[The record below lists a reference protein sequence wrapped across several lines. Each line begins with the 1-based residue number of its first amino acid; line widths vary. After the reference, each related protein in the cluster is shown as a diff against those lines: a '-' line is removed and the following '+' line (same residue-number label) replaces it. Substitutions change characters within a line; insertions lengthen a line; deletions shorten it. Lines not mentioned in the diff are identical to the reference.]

1 MASPEI
7 KTKQNIYTYFSV
19 LMMVCRN
26 VYTSVDTTNVC
37 YTDKKKN
44 NLNLVPN
51 LLIPFN
57 SNSSFCPCVYPIVSS
72 LSEFSFSVNPSVKT
86 CLNFSFS
93 LWSYLFYGGSDS
105 ISLFLSISSLAQPLI
120 VCLPEYF
127 TLLFFL
133 FLSTKGS
140 HSRQDKNNHTESGFL
155 NEQKARLEGLR
166 KIPWSWATVA

>member
-1 MASPEI
+1 
-7 KTKQNIYTYFSV
+7 
-19 LMMVCRN
+19 MMVCRN
-26 VYTSVDTTNVC
+26 VYTSVDTTDA
-37 YTDKKKN
+37 TLIKKN

-57 SNSSFCPCVYPIVSS
+57 SNSSFCPCVYPFVSS

-127 TLLFFL
+127 TLLLFL

-140 HSRQDKNNHTESGFL
+140 HSWRDKNNRTESGFL

-166 KIPWSWATVA
+166 KISWSWATVA

>member
-1 MASPEI
+1 
-7 KTKQNIYTYFSV
+7 
-19 LMMVCRN
+19 MMVCRN
-26 VYTSVDTTNVC
+26 VYTSVDTTDA
-37 YTDKKKN
+37 TLIKKKH
-44 NLNLVPN
+44 LNLVPN

-57 SNSSFCPCVYPIVSS
+57 SNSSFCPRVYPFVSS

-140 HSRQDKNNHTESGFL
+140 HSWRDKNNRTESGFL

-166 KIPWSWATVA
+166 KISWSWATVA